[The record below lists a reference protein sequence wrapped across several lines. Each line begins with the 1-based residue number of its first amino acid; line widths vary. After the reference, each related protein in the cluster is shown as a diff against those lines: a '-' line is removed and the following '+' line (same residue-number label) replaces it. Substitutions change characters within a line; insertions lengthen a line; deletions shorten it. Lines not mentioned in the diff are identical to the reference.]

1 MTSANKKEKAMAAK
15 LSSDAIEIGVVVRD
29 PDRCLEFYR
38 DVLGLPYIG
47 DLDFGVAH
55 MWRFQ
60 AGTSVVKL
68 LRFREEP
75 GASNPPG
82 EVTATGYRYMSLFV
96 SNIDDLVSE
105 CQQFGAAV
113 PVPVTEFRPGSRF
126 AFVEDPEGNRI
137 ELLDVAGVT
146 G

>member
-1 MTSANKKEKAMAAK
+1 MPAK

-29 PDRCLEFYR
+29 LERCLEFYR

-68 LRFREEP
+68 LRFREAP
-75 GASNPPG
+75 TASSPPG

-96 SNIDDLVSE
+96 SNIDDLVAE
-105 CQQFGAAV
+105 CERFGASV
-113 PVPVTEFRPGSRF
+113 PVPVTEFQPGSRF

-137 ELLDVAGVT
+137 ELLGIAA
-146 G
+146 

>member
-1 MTSANKKEKAMAAK
+1 MTAQ

-38 DVLGLPYIG
+38 DVLGLAYIG
-47 DLDFGVAH
+47 DLDFGVAR

-68 LRFREEP
+68 LQFKEEP
-75 GASNPPG
+75 AASSPPG
-82 EVTATGYRYMSLFV
+82 EVTATGYRYLSLFV
-96 SNIDDLVSE
+96 SNIDDLVAE
-105 CQQFGAAV
+105 CARFGAAV
-113 PVPVTEFRPGSRF
+113 PIPVTEFRPGSRF

-137 ELLDVAGVT
+137 ELLDVAA
-146 G
+146 